1 MLGCVY
7 KNILGPW
14 ESRREAGTALWL
26 KRFQKSTPR
35 AMFRNISP
43 TLHKPLYK
51 WSYGLKSDVI
61 LSITVV
67 MKVSFH
73 IYARPQQKYNQGRL
87 NSINPGPEWEIK
99 CSRLLFSWSLII
111 WFPWNLVA
119 KGNFWASN
127 FASVCL
133 WDHGFPW
140 KNICFVLFRTPRT
153 MVWGLLGVKV

>member
-14 ESRREAGTALWL
+14 ESRREAGALWL
-26 KRFQKSTPR
+26 KSFQKSMPR

-67 MKVSFH
+67 MKVSSH

-87 NSINPGPEWEIK
+87 NSISPGPEWEIK
-99 CSRLLFSWSLII
+99 CTRLLFSWSLII
-111 WFPWNLVA
+111 WFPWNLVT
-119 KGNFWASN
+119 KVGFWASILQACVYEIMA
-127 FASVCL
+127 FLEKTYA
-133 WDHGFPW
+133 
-140 KNICFVLFRTPRT
+140 LFRSPRT
-153 MVWGLLGVKV
+153 MVWGLSGVKV